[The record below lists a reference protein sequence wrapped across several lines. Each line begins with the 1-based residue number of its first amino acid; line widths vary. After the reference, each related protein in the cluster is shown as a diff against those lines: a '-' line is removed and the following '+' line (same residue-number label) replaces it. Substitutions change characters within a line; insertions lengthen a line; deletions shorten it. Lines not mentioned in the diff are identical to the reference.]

1 MARFNG
7 LALKDHIRES
17 LIFNRR
23 LMIAILV
30 TVLLLLVLVARLMY
44 LQIIHQEHYSTLSEE
59 NRVNI
64 LPIPPSR
71 GLIYDR
77 NGIVL
82 AQNLPSFSLRLVP
95 EHVPDLQQTLAELR
109 SLIAVS
115 DEDLE
120 RFHKERKRKRRFE
133 GIPLRFRLDDEEV
146 ARISVNQYLSLIHI
160 SEPTRRAT
168 ISRMPSSA

>member
-1 MARFNG
+1 MARING

-23 LMIAILV
+23 LLTAIIV
-30 TVLLLLVLVARLMY
+30 TVLLLLVLMVRLMY

-64 LPIPPSR
+64 LPIPPAR

-77 NGIVL
+77 NGVVL

-95 EHVPDLQQTLAELR
+95 EHVPDLEQTLTELR
-109 SLIAVS
+109 SLIAIS
-115 DEDLE
+115 DEDIQ
-120 RFHKERKRKRRFE
+120 RFHKYRKQKRRFE
-133 GIPLRFRLDDEEV
+133 GIPLRFRLD
-146 ARISVNQYLSLIHI
+146 
-160 SEPTRRAT
+160 
-168 ISRMPSSA
+168 

>member
-1 MARFNG
+1 MARING

-17 LIFNRR
+17 SIFNGR
-23 LMIAILV
+23 LLTAIFI
-30 TVLLLLVLVARLMY
+30 TALLLMVLVARLMY

-64 LPIPPSR
+64 LPIPPAR

-95 EHVPDLQQTLAELR
+95 EHVPDLQQTLAELG
-109 SLIAVS
+109 SLIAIS
-115 DEDLE
+115 DEDTA

-133 GIPLRFRLDDEEV
+133 GYPFAL
-146 ARISVNQYLSLIHI
+146 
-160 SEPTRRAT
+160 P
-168 ISRMPSSA
+168 PG